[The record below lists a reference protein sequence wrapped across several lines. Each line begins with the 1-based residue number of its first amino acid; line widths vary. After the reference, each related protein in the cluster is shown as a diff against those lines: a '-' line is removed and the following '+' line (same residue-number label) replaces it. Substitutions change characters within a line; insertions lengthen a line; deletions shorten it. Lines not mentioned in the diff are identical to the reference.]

1 MKRIKKFIVF
11 GGLFAFASTLAFS
24 QNDRELNNKTDSI
37 YRD

>member
-11 GGLFAFASTLAFS
+11 GLLFAFASTLVFS
-24 QNDRELNNKTDSI
+24 QNDKELDNNTDSI